1 MRKGGSDMK
10 KYIVLALCLLLFLS
24 ACKKQPHDLAAV
36 RSDGL
41 SPTVTASVTVS
52 EVTAPEGYT
61 AVAKNDSYALF
72 ADMKTGDFAVWDFA
86 GRRFIYSGR
95 REAMDQESPIYEKN
109 FGKVRTELVSMLS
122 IQFVQISTIAS
133 TAVPFS
139 QNSYAYCVVKNHVKV
154 QTIENGY
161 RATFTFSDIEA
172 DIPVEI
178 TLHDTG
184 VTARIVGEGI
194 TSGKDYQI
202 TSIDL
207 LPGFMAGYEENDGY
221 LFVPSGSGALVP
233 LDSGRGETAVYRETV
248 YGNDLAVAVD
258 EKQAETEQ
266 ISVPV
271 YGCKE
276 NDHAIFAVITKG
288 DGSSEIA
295 VAASSP
301 RTCFTRIY
309 SGYVTAVIDST
320 TLFESNFEN
329 QRIIYGVE
337 DRGAYG
343 DYEVQYHFLSGEK
356 TAWTDMAALY
366 REMLSLQE
374 NAKSPKLM
382 LTLYGAGQKDATF
395 LGIPYQK
402 DFAMTSFADANDIL
416 SDLDDA
422 DIPVSLR
429 YVGWND
435 AGVQN
440 KQVPVSY
447 SPCGVLGGKG
457 GLKKLTDR
465 ISKIGADAYFDIN
478 LLTFRKSGRGF
489 SALSGVC
496 KSIFHTRTPIYQFM
510 RSTYVPSIKQNP
522 SYLLTPGNAVTA
534 AESFLKSTGNK
545 LQGLSLG
552 DLGSVLYSDFSKKHS
567 RESCLVAFR
576 ELLASAAKDH
586 PLAFENANAYAF
598 PYADRICSIPMT
610 SDGNILFS
618 TDVPFLQVLLHG
630 SVSYAAESG
639 SDLLDC
645 IAYGADPQLVAIA
658 EDDSELM
665 ETTYNWLYGT
675 TYRNHETDIKEIF
688 RQYNSVYEDLYRA
701 TIVDYQRSGDCSK
714 TVFDTGDTVL
724 VNRGTVGKSVGGVF
738 IEAGG
743 YQVVKGADVS

>member
-10 KYIVLALCLLLFLS
+10 KYIALALCLLLFLS
-24 ACKKQPHDLAAV
+24 ACKKKPHTLEEV
-36 RSDGL
+36 RSAGL
-41 SPTVTASVTVS
+41 SPAVTTSVTVAD
-52 EVTAPEGYT
+52 VTPPEGYT
-61 AVAKNDSYALF
+61 AVAKNDNYALF

-86 GRRFIYSGR
+86 GKRFIYSGR
-95 REAMDQESPIYEKN
+95 KEAMDQESPIFEKN
-109 FGKVRTELVSMLS
+109 FGKVRTELISMLS
-122 IQFVQISTIAS
+122 IEFVQISTIAS

-139 QNSYAYCVVKNHVKV
+139 QNSYAYCVMKNHVKV
-154 QTIENGY
+154 ETIENGY
-161 RATFTFSDIEA
+161 RATFTFADIEA

-178 TLHDTG
+178 TLQNTG
-184 VTARIVGEGI
+184 VTARVVGAGI
-194 TSGKDYQI
+194 TSGEDYQI

-221 LFVPSGSGALVP
+221 LFVPSGCGALVP
-233 LDSGRGETAVYRETV
+233 LDSGRGESAVYREMV
-248 YGNDLAVAVD
+248 YGNDLSIAVE
-258 EKQAETEQ
+258 EKQTETKQ

-271 YGCKE
+271 YGYKE

-288 DGSSEIA
+288 DGSAEIA

-309 SGYVTAVIDST
+309 SGYVTAAIDST

-337 DRGAYG
+337 ERGTYG
-343 DYEVQYHFLSGEK
+343 DYEVQYSFLSGEQA
-356 TAWTDMAALY
+356 TWAAMAGLY
-366 REMLSLQE
+366 RKTLSLKQ
-374 NAKSPKLM
+374 NAKSPRLM
-382 LTLYGAGQKDATF
+382 LTLYGAGQRDATF
-395 LGIPYQK
+395 MGVPYQK
-402 DFAMTSFADANDIL
+402 DFAMTSFADAKEIL

-440 KQVPVSY
+440 KKVPISY
-447 SPCGVLGGKG
+447 SPSGVLGGKG
-457 GLKKLTDR
+457 GLKKLTGSLD
-465 ISKIGADAYFDIN
+465 SFDADAYFDIN
-478 LLTFRKSGRGF
+478 LLTFRESGRGF
-489 SALSGVC
+489 SALSDVC
-496 KSIFHTRTPIYQFM
+496 KSIFNTRTPIYQFI

-522 SYLLTPGNAVTA
+522 SYLLAPGSAITAVK
-534 AESFLKSTGNK
+534 EFLKSAGK
-545 LQGLSLG
+545 LDGLSLG
-552 DLGSVLYSDFSKKHS
+552 DLGTVLYSDFSNDHS

-576 ELLASAAKDH
+576 ELLSDAAQDH
-586 PLAFENANAYAF
+586 PLAFENANAYAY
-598 PYADRICSIPMT
+598 PYADRICSLPMT

-630 SVSYAAESG
+630 SVSYAAENG

-665 ETTYNWLYGT
+665 ETSFNWLYGT
-675 TYRNHETDIKEIF
+675 TYRNHAADTKEVF
-688 RQYNSVYEDLYRA
+688 RKYNSVYKDLYKA
-701 TIVDYQRSGDCSK
+701 AIVDYRREGDISR

-724 VNRGTVGKSVGGVF
+724 VNHGSIGRSVDGVF
-738 IEAGG
+738 INAGE
-743 YQVVKGADVS
+743 YQVVKGADAS